1 MVSEEKEV
9 IYMLASKCVSVCI
22 QTFSD
27 DDLVSLAVFLL
38 YDDDSL

>member
-1 MVSEEKEV
+1 
-9 IYMLASKCVSVCI
+9 MLVCVCI

-27 DDLVSLAVFLL
+27 DDLVSLDVFLL